1 MLLQVDL
8 VTEIGTFRAAV
19 PSGAST
25 GVHEALELRDND
37 KSKYHGKSVFKAI
50 ENVNSII
57 APELLKVCYLNNYIN
72 PQKICYITFNNY

>member
-1 MLLQVDL
+1 M
-8 VTEIGTFRAAV
+8 

-57 APELLKVCYLNNYIN
+57 APELLKVHCLNKYISIKYLLHNS
-72 PQKICYITFNNY
+72 